1 MGLEGVQGKQKRVP
15 LKKKPGGNEHVGR
28 DTRGIQGSQKK
39 SGGKIRGHRSI
50 PKNLRGMRLKLK
62 GIGGIDFSNFSVEFP
77 GEKQNQGKSND
88 SS

>member
-1 MGLEGVQGKQKRVP
+1 M
-15 LKKKPGGNEHVGR
+15 KKKPGGNEHVGR

-39 SGGKIRGHRSI
+39 SGEKIKGHASI

-62 GIGGIDFSNFSVEFP
+62 GIGGINFSNFSGEFS
-77 GEKQNQGKSND
+77 GEKQNQGKIND